1 MNTIS
6 GVVPIVPTPFVPGSE
21 DIDTAALRRLVDFA
35 VDAEAAAIC
44 LPAYGSEFYKLTDQE
59 RLDVVEVAVDQAGGR
74 LPVMAQCNHGS
85 AQGAAALAR
94 RNTEVGAEVVSFALP
109 RQFPLTDGDQ
119 FDYARAVC
127 DAVSAPVL
135 IQDWNPSG
143 SSVGAEFC
151 AKLAAVCPNFRYI
164 KLEEPR
170 MGPKVRAIIEA
181 TDGRVDVFEGWGG
194 LYMLELVP
202 TGIVGIMPGLAL
214 TDRLVHAWRLAV
226 AGEAAQ
232 ALAAFEPL
240 VPWLT
245 FGLSDMEFFNAL
257 EKRLLVAL
265 GLLDHATLR
274 NPTVTI
280 DADSLAYADFL
291 IARLMANSPE
301 EHENA

>member
-1 MNTIS
+1 MKPIS

-21 DIDTAALRRLVDFA
+21 AVDAAALRRLVDFA
-35 VDAEAAAIC
+35 VEAEAAAVC
-44 LPAYGSEFYKLTDQE
+44 LPAYGSEFYKLTEPE
-59 RLDVVEVAVDQAGGR
+59 RLQVVEVAVDQAGGR

-85 AQGAAALAR
+85 AQGAADLAR
-94 RNTEVGAEVVSFALP
+94 QNADIGAEVISFALP
-109 RQFPLTDGDQ
+109 RQFPLTDDDQ

-127 DAVSAPVL
+127 DAVSTPVL

-143 SSVGAEFC
+143 SSVGADFC
-151 AKLAAVCPNFRYI
+151 AKLAEVCPNFRFI

-181 TDGRVDVFEGWGG
+181 TGGRVEVFEGWGG

-214 TDRLVHAWRLAV
+214 TDVLVGAWRLAA

-232 ALAAFEPL
+232 SLAAFEPL
-240 VPWLT
+240 VPWLA

-257 EKRLLVAL
+257 EKRLLAAR
-265 GLLDHATLR
+265 GLLEHATLR

-280 DADSLAYADFL
+280 DEDSLAYADFL
-291 IARLMANSPE
+291 IAQLGLGAQANPR
-301 EHENA
+301 

>member
-1 MNTIS
+1 MKPIS

-21 DIDTAALRRLVDFA
+21 DIDAAALRRLVDFA

-94 RNTEVGAEVVSFALP
+94 RNADMGAEVVSFALP
-109 RQFPLTDGDQ
+109 RQFPLTDGDL
-119 FDYARAVC
+119 FDYARVVC
-127 DAVSAPVL
+127 DAVTVPVL

-151 AKLAAVCPNFRYI
+151 AELAAVCPNFLYI

-181 TDGRVDVFEGWGG
+181 TGGRVDVFEGWGG

-214 TDRLVHAWRLAV
+214 TDRLVRAWRLAV
-226 AGEAAQ
+226 AGEPAQ

-240 VPWLT
+240 VPWLA

-257 EKRLLVAL
+257 EKRLLVAF
-265 GLLDHATLR
+265 GLLQHATLR

-291 IARLMANSPE
+291 IAQLVTSTPG
-301 EHENA
+301 EN